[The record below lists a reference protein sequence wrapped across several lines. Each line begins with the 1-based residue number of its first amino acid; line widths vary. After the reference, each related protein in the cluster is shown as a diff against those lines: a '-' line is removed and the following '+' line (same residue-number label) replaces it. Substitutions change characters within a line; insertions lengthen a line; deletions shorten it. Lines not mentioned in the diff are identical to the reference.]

1 MSGVPL
7 DRHVSVEAVIR
18 FVRVVI
24 ASSVMVSSIL
34 HSQVLMISSQAHI
47 YDVERKSIIRGS
59 TDSFLSLRYR
69 HEWRNASRGGNDLMT
84 TSLGDKR
91 LRNDRFKIYPELST
105 RAYLDGGHLQPE
117 GLYIDVAPTVTAL
130 GRYNLSS
137 DKSFSITGWS
147 RLEKHSMVAPDG
159 FDVPKAAGRPLL
171 HSDFSWNQ
179 AVGYSDLPGSDNSW
193 IEYRQGDGGV
203 MVNYPGGDV
212 TFAKSAPV
220 WSSGYSGQLWLS
232 DKTSSFTFLSL
243 RHQLS
248 ERWSFAF
255 LHGSLNSTI
264 RDSTYSGY
272 YPKGGGLPLL
282 RNRLPFIVL
291 TLLHSKI

>member
-7 DRHVSVEAVIR
+7 DRYVSVEAVIR
-18 FVRVVI
+18 FVRLVVFSL
-24 ASSVMVSSIL
+24 AMAFPL
-34 HSQVLMISSQAHI
+34 LYSQVLMISSQAHV

-91 LRNDRFKIYPELST
+91 LRNDRFKIYPELSV

-159 FDVPKAAGRPLL
+159 FDVPKA
-171 HSDFSWNQ
+171 
-179 AVGYSDLPGSDNSW
+179 V
-193 IEYRQGDGGV
+193 
-203 MVNYPGGDV
+203 
-212 TFAKSAPV
+212 
-220 WSSGYSGQLWLS
+220 
-232 DKTSSFTFLSL
+232 
-243 RHQLS
+243 
-248 ERWSFAF
+248 
-255 LHGSLNSTI
+255 
-264 RDSTYSGY
+264 
-272 YPKGGGLPLL
+272 GGLFYTQISVGI
-282 RNRLPFIVL
+282 RLWDIA
-291 TLLHSKI
+291 ICQAQIIRG